1 MNESIINIGM
11 FVTYGLLVIAALTA
25 IVFAIIHMIGN
36 FRKAIPTLIGIAVLV
51 VIVLF
56 SYAISTAEPYENA
69 TPTVSQWVGGGI
81 RATMIL
87 VGLGVIAAVYTELSK
102 LFR

>member
-11 FVTYGLLVIAALTA
+11 YVTYGLLAIAALAA

-36 FRKAIPTLIGIAVLV
+36 FRKAIPTLIGIAALAL
-51 VIVLF
+51 IILI
-56 SYAISTAEPYENA
+56 SYAASTSEAYPNA
-69 TPTVSQWVGGGI
+69 TPAVSQWVGGGI
-81 RATMIL
+81 TATMVL
-87 VGLGVIAAVYTELSK
+87 VGLGIVAAIFTEVSK